1 MALTWSDNLSVG
13 NATIDFEH
21 RNLIAMA
28 NNMGLILKEDGT
40 PALLQELE
48 QIEYWLCTHFRNEER
63 IALAVGVDITKSKLE
78 HQNLLK
84 EFHRMKNELEAMD
97 GMWSD
102 KSEKQYFQFL
112 CDWIT
117 GHVIE
122 EDMLMK
128 PALQTHEYFFQ
139 G

>member
-1 MALTWSDNLSVG
+1 MV
-13 NATIDFEH
+13 
-21 RNLIAMA
+21 
-28 NNMGLILKEDGT
+28 NNIGAILKAKDIS
-40 PALLQELE
+40 ALSQELE
-48 QIEYWLCTHFRNEER
+48 QLEIWLCMHFDNEER
-63 IALAVGVDITKSKLE
+63 IALAVGFDFAKNKLE

-84 EFHRMKNELEAMD
+84 EFHRMRDELKAMN

-102 KSEKQYFQFL
+102 RVARQYFQFL

-117 GHVIE
+117 GQVIE

-128 PALQTHEYFFQ
+128 PVLQTREYSFR

>member
-21 RNLIAMA
+21 RNLIAMV
-28 NNMGLILKEDGT
+28 NNMGATLKEDGIS
-40 PALLQELE
+40 ALLQELE

-63 IALAVGVDITKSKLE
+63 IALAVGVDITESKLE

-84 EFHRMKNELEAMD
+84 EFHRMKNELKAMD

-102 KSEKQYFQFL
+102 KLKKQYFQFL

>member
-1 MALTWSDNLSVG
+1 MALMWADNLSVG

-21 RNLIAMA
+21 RNLIAMV
-28 NNMGLILKEDGT
+28 NNIGQILKEDGAS
-40 PALLQELE
+40 ALLQELE
-48 QIEYWLCTHFRNEER
+48 QIEYWLCTHFKNEER
-63 IALAVGVDITKSKLE
+63 IALAVGIDVTQSKLE

-84 EFHRMKNELEAMD
+84 DFHRMKDELRAMN

-102 KSEKQYFQFL
+102 KLEKQYFQFL
-112 CDWIT
+112 CDWIMD
-117 GHVIE
+117 HVLE

-128 PALQTHEYFFQ
+128 PVLQTHEYFFQ

>member
-21 RNLIAMA
+21 RNLMAMV

-84 EFHRMKNELEAMD
+84 EFHRMKNELKAMD

-102 KSEKQYFQFL
+102 KSKKQYFQFL